1 MSPLPDHA
9 PRRSRRSPIT
19 PLADHANHA
28 PPHPLPCHG
37 NCFLLLKH
45 PAQLHAQRKMYQGQV
60 ISGLCGLLQV
70 AWACK
75 FIGLK
80 VTSCWERSSSAL
92 PAVPKKLICSAFRWL
107 NSLMRGRLSW
117 LLLAAALQGS
127 ASTRSPECRELDVV
141 VGSIDYMSMRLCSV
155 QVSVPVMM
163 TQRVLTA

>member
-1 MSPLPDHA
+1 MGKQKGTKMSPLPDHA

-107 NSLMRGRLSW
+107 NSLMRGRLS
-117 LLLAAALQGS
+117 AAFFSQK
-127 ASTRSPECRELDVV
+127 REERGLWPVLR
-141 VGSIDYMSMRLCSV
+141 IKLTNSM
-155 QVSVPVMM
+155 
-163 TQRVLTA
+163 